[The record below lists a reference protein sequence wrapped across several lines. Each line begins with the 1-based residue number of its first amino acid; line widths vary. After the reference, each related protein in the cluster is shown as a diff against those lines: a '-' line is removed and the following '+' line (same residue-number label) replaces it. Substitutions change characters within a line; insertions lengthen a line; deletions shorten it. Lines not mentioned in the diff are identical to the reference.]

1 MMAFLN
7 GDLIVVFFTPL
18 PADRFRA
25 IGFLEHFSKI
35 GEGGFLA
42 THPRVKPFFQGSVC
56 RRVQPGL
63 SEDGLELLVTLVHFL
78 AAAFES
84 DVGHVIAPFKKIPS
98 ADVNEVTPK
107 EGCSAILC
115 RP

>member
-42 THPRVKPFFQGSVC
+42 THPR
-56 RRVQPGL
+56 
-63 SEDGLELLVTLVHFL
+63 
-78 AAAFES
+78 
-84 DVGHVIAPFKKIPS
+84 
-98 ADVNEVTPK
+98 
-107 EGCSAILC
+107 
-115 RP
+115 